1 MLKFLIVDDSL
12 LSRSEMKKAI
22 KDINHTVLHEAKDA
36 IEAMEIYKEH
46 NVAIDFTT
54 MDIDMPDVNGIVAVK
69 RIMAINKDAKI
80 IMVTSRGQEDMVK
93 ESIKAGA
100 IGYILKPITKNRL
113 KKVIDSIF
121 KNVK

>member
-22 KDINHTVLHEAKDA
+22 KDINHEVLHEAKDA
-36 IEAMEIYKEH
+36 IEAIEIYKEH